1 MRRYAKLL
9 RGTLPAS
16 LMLVAMAG
24 AAVAKPLQDAT
35 AAYQRGDY
43 TAAWSSLDH
52 WLTKATP
59 TLGDRRSTTGTAA

>member
-1 MRRYAKLL
+1 
-9 RGTLPAS
+9 
-16 LMLVAMAG
+16 MLVAMAG

-35 AAYQRGDY
+35 ATYQRGDY